1 MSIRRGCASYH
12 ASGVRFHDGAMMTNR
27 REFLKVG
34 LAASALPMAL
44 HAELGT
50 GAEPPPAVPLYKV
63 LYDTRFP
70 ASVAFARR
78 AAAGGLVVQAMG
90 GDMTRFWYDDLY
102 HRWQWGPAAI
112 AGLTARGALFCLERL
127 AWDQRMRVVFR
138 GEHSLASGGC
148 VAHRFEGPAALLP
161 KAKGAAT
168 ESSWAAALADV
179 VAACPRDRTK
189 RQQTHALTAQAETLP
204 ATETLFSWVIAPITH
219 A

>member
-1 MSIRRGCASYH
+1 
-12 ASGVRFHDGAMMTNR
+12 MTSR

-34 LAASALPMAL
+34 LVASALPVVARTRL
-44 HAELGT
+44 ADAEGILPT
-50 GAEPPPAVPLYKV
+50 VPLYKV

-78 AAAGGLVVQAMG
+78 ASTHGLAAQAMH

-102 HRWQWGPAAI
+102 HRWQKGPAAI
-112 AGLTARGALFCLERL
+112 AGLTAHGALFCLERL

-138 GEHSLASGGC
+138 GEHSLAAGGG

-161 KAKGAAT
+161 TAVRAMADT
-168 ESSWAAALADV
+168 QWADALADV
-179 VAACPRDRTK
+179 VASCPVGRSSRESVN
-189 RQQTHALTAQAETLP
+189 ALTASARPPP
-204 ATETLFSWVIAPITH
+204 ADDVLFSWVIAPLPR